1 MELTIEKLIEES
13 VNFCKT
19 ESTKNHWELVGLTDG
34 KNVGTYIERK
44 FKKYLEDKYE
54 FTIGSSAKG
63 IDLPD
68 PHINTDI
75 KVTSIKRPQSSSPFK
90 NIEQKVFGL
99 GYNLL
104 IFVYEKNDI
113 NDKCYLDFKHCSF
126 IESERTS
133 DYNLTKKLLKM
144 LKTGANKEDI
154 VNCLKEKNIPGD
166 DELLNKLAEKILK
179 TPPKQGYL
187 TISNAFQWRLK
198 YTRAIDLKN
207 EISGVYNYDS

>member
-90 NIEQKVFGL
+90 NI
-99 GYNLL
+99 
-104 IFVYEKNDI
+104 
-113 NDKCYLDFKHCSF
+113 
-126 IESERTS
+126 
-133 DYNLTKKLLKM
+133 
-144 LKTGANKEDI
+144 
-154 VNCLKEKNIPGD
+154 
-166 DELLNKLAEKILK
+166 
-179 TPPKQGYL
+179 
-187 TISNAFQWRLK
+187 
-198 YTRAIDLKN
+198 
-207 EISGVYNYDS
+207 